1 MDQKF
6 DVREQM
12 DRSRYNH
19 KERRHERFENG
30 EWVPWPVLT
39 LDKYGRDGHART
51 VARVARGEWRE
62 ERRER

>member
-1 MDQKF
+1 MTDQKF

-12 DRSRYNH
+12 NRSRYT
-19 KERRHERFENG
+19 KGRHERLVDG

-39 LDKYGRDGHART
+39 LDKYGRDAHERT

-62 ERRER
+62 DRREQ

>member
-12 DRSRYNH
+12 NRSRYKNG
-19 KERRHERFENG
+19 RHERLENG
-30 EWVPWPVLT
+30 VWVPWPVLK
-39 LDKYGRDGHART
+39 LDKYAHDGHART
-51 VARVARGEWRE
+51 VARGEWRE